1 MDEKIIEIEKEIRNL
16 HYNPKISRHSFSE
29 LETKDFFNTF
39 WDIHVKPVIEYSK
52 QMAKKYNAK
61 SEVVWLGAI
70 LHDIA
75 RLDDQEPHDEIGSE
89 KAYKL
94 LIEKGFDKEL
104 AEKVKGVIL
113 THRCK
118 KYPPETVEQKILASA
133 DAMAHF
139 LPPFYFWIAK
149 YSNQSLSEMLQKN
162 LVKIERD
169 YNDKI
174 FFDDEKKRIEPQYKI
189 IKEWCNF

>member
-1 MDEKIIEIEKEIRNL
+1 MHEKIIQIENEVKAL
-16 HYNPKISRHSFSE
+16 HYNPVITKHSFSE

-39 WDIHVKPVIEYSK
+39 WDIHIKPVAEYCK
-52 QMAKKYNAK
+52 QMAEKYQAEK
-61 SEVVWLGAI
+61 EVVWLGAI

-94 LIEKGFDKEL
+94 LIDKGFDKEL

-118 KYPPETVEQKILASA
+118 KYPPTTLEQKILASA

-149 YSNQSLSEMLQKN
+149 YSNQSLSEMLHKN
-162 LVKIERD
+162 SVKIERD

-174 FFDDEKKRIEPQYKI
+174 FFDDEKKLIEPYYKV
-189 IKEWCNF
+189 IKKWCSY